1 MLLDDLYILFEFFPH
16 PLIFLLILPDLF
28 YRLTFMFCFK
38 YYPSILFPANST
50 MTFISRWPLHFT
62 WIHTFPF
69 DLPVNSTWSFLLI
82 DLYVIMNLTFSFDF
96 PAKSVMTF
104 FYHLYITHEFLP
116 FPLIF
121 LLILPCPFHTSNDLY
136 ITFEFLPFPLIFLS
150 ILPEPLF

>member
-1 MLLDDLYILFEFFPH
+1 MFLDDLYILFEFLPH

-28 YRLTFMFCFK
+28 CRLTFMFCFK
-38 YYPSILFPANST
+38 YYLSILFPANST

-82 DLYVIMNLTFSFDF
+82 DLYVIMNLTFSFDV

-104 FYHLYITHEFLP
+104 FDDLYIMFEFP

-121 LLILPCPFHTSNDLY
+121 LLILPWPFFT
-136 ITFEFLPFPLIFLS
+136 TFTLVLCMNSYPSL
-150 ILPEPLF
+150 